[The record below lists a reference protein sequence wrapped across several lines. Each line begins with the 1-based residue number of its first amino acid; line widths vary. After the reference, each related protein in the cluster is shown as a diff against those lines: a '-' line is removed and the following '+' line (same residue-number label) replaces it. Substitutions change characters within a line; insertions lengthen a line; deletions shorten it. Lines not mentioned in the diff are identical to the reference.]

1 MPGGGALQVREIDDP
16 DRLDEIAP
24 STRFKVYPLLSAPFH
39 VSVIVLKLGDM
50 LLQVG
55 HTSPFVG
62 LAECTDG
69 HATLQIPFGAVAG
82 LILNGTAMR
91 AAMVGTYGP
100 GGELQR
106 ANPQANSFASI
117 TFTAAFAEILAD
129 ENATGGLFRRGTARL
144 IRVQEDARARAVTL
158 VRKVALTAQLD
169 PEALMSDPSRLALR
183 RTLVAA
189 ARVLLAPPQ
198 DGTVRA
204 PPFGRARTQIL
215 RAADAYIRATPGQP
229 LYPDQV
235 SHGIGVPVRDL
246 ESAFRANFGTS
257 ASGLLNRRRLDLVR
271 AAIVSAEKST
281 VSIRAIAIEHGFW
294 DLRGFERAYQA
305 SFGESSAD
313 TLINARGYKGV
324 LKVVPGGRAAATG

>member
-1 MPGGGALQVREIDDP
+1 M
-16 DRLDEIAP
+16 
-24 STRFKVYPLLSAPFH
+24 
-39 VSVIVLKLGDM
+39 
-50 LLQVG
+50 
-55 HTSPFVG
+55 
-62 LAECTDG
+62 
-69 HATLQIPFGAVAG
+69 
-82 LILNGTAMR
+82 
-91 AAMVGTYGP
+91 
-100 GGELQR
+100 
-106 ANPQANSFASI
+106 
-117 TFTAAFAEILAD
+117 
-129 ENATGGLFRRGTARL
+129 

-169 PEALMSDPSRLALR
+169 PEALMSDRRAWPCAGPSSQRHGSSSR
-183 RTLVAA
+183 RHRTE
-189 ARVLLAPPQ
+189 PSE
-198 DGTVRA
+198 T

-324 LKVVPGGRAAATG
+324 LKVVPGVRAG